1 MLGFSSVGSNSTF
14 SKWVLTNWFLLMKSF
29 PLQPKQGLQ
38 FFFFWDDP
46 AGCRSV
52 SRRRWASAIGWRRDI
67 CCQGHGL
74 LQRGGVRRRQE
85 PVEMPAAPSGFH
97 ILLWIFNLLG
107 KKINQP
113 LGIEVIAA
121 TQVLSLFHS
130 LFQDSQESGP
140 RLLHPGSTR
149 TSSKLEAEATGA
161 IRQTHGCRL
170 QSSWFRCVRYKPSED
185 LYCFI
190 FLTSHKNTG
199 FPGGSVGK
207 NPPANARRLRRHGF
221 DPWVGKSP

>member
-107 KKINQP
+107 KKNKSASWHRSHC
-113 LGIEVIAA
+113 G
-121 TQVLSLFHS
+121 
-130 LFQDSQESGP
+130 
-140 RLLHPGSTR
+140 HP
-149 TSSKLEAEATGA
+149 SSK
-161 IRQTHGCRL
+161 
-170 QSSWFRCVRYKPSED
+170 SVPFSFS
-185 LYCFI
+185 
-190 FLTSHKNTG
+190 G
-199 FPGGSVGK
+199 FPRKWSSPSPSWEHPYLVQVGGRGNRSNK
-207 NPPANARRLRRHGF
+207 TNTWL
-221 DPWVGKSP
+221 